1 MRSVSSKG
9 RARVGK
15 GGLRLTSQGKR
26 YQIRAVDRALELLG
40 VFSTAESEFTLTEL
54 SARLNLNT
62 STTYRLLVTLE
73 SRDYVEQNPES
84 GRYRLG
90 VACLRLGSVFLSQVD
105 LRKRALPLL
114 ERLRDECK
122 ETVHLAILDGHR
134 MEVVYLEKLEGLLP
148 IGLMSSRIGGRAP
161 AYCTGLGKSM
171 LAYEEEEIVRR
182 FYAASGLQAYTPH
195 TITGLDDLLR
205 ELSEIRKRGYAIDN
219 AEHEPDVKCVAAPVW
234 NHQHAMV
241 GAISVSGPVERI
253 DRLLTEQGLIEKVKE
268 TAHEAST
275 QMGYPKPSTSE

>member
-1 MRSVSSKG
+1 MAG
-9 RARVGK
+9 
-15 GGLRLTSQGKR
+15 QGER
-26 YQIRAVDRALELLG
+26 YKIRAVDRALELLG
-40 VFSTAESEFTLTEL
+40 VFSTAESELTLTEL
-54 SARLNLNT
+54 SNRLNLNP

-122 ETVHLAILDGHR
+122 ETVHLAILDRHR

-148 IGLMSSRIGGRAP
+148 IGLMSSRVGGRAP

-171 LAYEEEEIVRR
+171 LAYEQEEIVRE
-182 FYAASGLQAYTPH
+182 FYAATGLQVYTPH
-195 TITGLDDLLR
+195 TITSIDDLLR
-205 ELSEIRKRGYAIDN
+205 ELSAIRKRGYAIDN

-234 NHQHAMV
+234 NHQHAVV
-241 GAISVSGPVERI
+241 GAISVSGPLERI
-253 DRLLTEQGLIEKVKE
+253 DRLLAEHGLIEKLRE
-268 TAHEAST
+268 TAREAST
-275 QMGYPKPSTSE
+275 RMGCPEPSTTGE

>member
-1 MRSVSSKG
+1 
-9 RARVGK
+9 
-15 GGLRLTSQGKR
+15 
-26 YQIRAVDRALELLG
+26 LELLN
-40 VFSTAESEFTLTEL
+40 VFSAAESEFTLTEL

-73 SRDYVEQNPES
+73 SRDYIEQNSEN

-90 VACLRLGSVFLSQVD
+90 VACLRLGSIFLSQVD

-122 ETVHLAILDGHR
+122 ETVHLAILDRNR

-148 IGLMSSRIGGRAP
+148 IGLMSSRVGGRAP

-171 LAYEEEEIVRR
+171 LAHEEEEVVRE
-182 FYAASGLQAYTPH
+182 FYTTNGLKAYTPH
-195 TITGLDDLLR
+195 TITDIDDLLR
-205 ELSEIRKRGYAIDN
+205 ELSEIRKQGYAIDN

-234 NHQHAMV
+234 NHQQAVV
-241 GAISVSGPVERI
+241 GAISVAGPVERI
-253 DRLLTEQGLIEKVKE
+253 DHLLAEDRLIERVKE
-268 TAHEAST
+268 TAREASR
-275 QMGYPKPSTSE
+275 QMGCSEPSTAEG

>member
-1 MRSVSSKG
+1 MVGILWGLCRGRKG
-9 RARVGK
+9 RF
-15 GGLRLTSQGKR
+15 RLTSQRKR

-54 SARLNLNT
+54 SARLNLNP

-73 SRDYVEQNPES
+73 SRDYIEQNPES

-105 LRKRALPLL
+105 LRKRALSLL

-122 ETVHLAILDGHR
+122 EAVHLAILDRHR
-134 MEVVYLEKLEGLLP
+134 MEVVYLEKLEGLMP
-148 IGLMSSRIGGRAP
+148 IGLMSSRVGGRAP

-171 LAYEEEEIVRR
+171 LAYEEEEVVRE
-182 FYAASGLQAYTPH
+182 FYTANGLQVYTPH
-195 TITGLDDLLR
+195 TITVIDDLLR

-234 NHQHAMV
+234 SHQHAVV

-253 DRLLTEQGLIEKVKE
+253 DRLLAEGVLIEKVKE
-268 TAHEAST
+268 TANEAST
-275 QMGYPKPSTSE
+275 RMGCPEPSTSGG

>member
-1 MRSVSSKG
+1 M
-9 RARVGK
+9 
-15 GGLRLTSQGKR
+15 TSQGKR
-26 YQIRAVDRALELLG
+26 YRIRAVDRALELLS

-54 SARLNLNT
+54 SARLNLNP

-73 SRDYVEQNPES
+73 SRGYVEQNPES

-105 LRKRALPLL
+105 LRKRALPVL

-122 ETVHLAILDGHR
+122 ETVHLAILDRHR

-148 IGLMSSRIGGRAP
+148 IGLMSSRVGGRAP

-171 LAYEEEEIVRR
+171 LAYEEEEVIRE
-182 FYAASGLQAYTPH
+182 FYTASGLQAYTPH
-195 TITGLDDLLR
+195 TITDIDDLLR
-205 ELSEIRKRGYAIDN
+205 ELSEIRKRGYTIDN

-234 NHQHAMV
+234 NHQHAVV
-241 GAISVSGPVERI
+241 GAISVSGPVERM
-253 DRLLTEQGLIEKVKE
+253 DRLIAEEGLIDKVKGV
-268 TAHEAST
+268 AAVASQ
-275 QMGYPKPSTSE
+275 QMGCPDL